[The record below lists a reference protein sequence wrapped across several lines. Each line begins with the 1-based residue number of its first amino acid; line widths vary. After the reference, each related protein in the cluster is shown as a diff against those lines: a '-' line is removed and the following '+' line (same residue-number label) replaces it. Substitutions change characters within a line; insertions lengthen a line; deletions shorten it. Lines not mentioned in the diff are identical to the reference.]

1 MERVSL
7 SDVDDEVFDWGC
19 GRSKL
24 MLIDR
29 IRVNDLGEDVFDRC
43 RECPEFSLVECKF
56 VGDLADAAFLLD
68 DRILLGDIGATA
80 LAGCSRLMSMER
92 VFLEDA
98 DDVACDW
105 RRECPEFSLE
115 GVLLLEDLRN
125 SVFACRCEF
134 FLVSRFGTL
143 SPAVS

>member
-43 RECPEFSLVECKF
+43 RECPEFSLVECNF
-56 VGDLADAAFLLD
+56 VGDLAEAAFLLD
-68 DRILLGDIGATA
+68 DNILLGDIGDTV

-115 GVLLLEDLRN
+115 GVVLLEDLRN

-134 FLVSRFGTL
+134 FLVSRFGKL